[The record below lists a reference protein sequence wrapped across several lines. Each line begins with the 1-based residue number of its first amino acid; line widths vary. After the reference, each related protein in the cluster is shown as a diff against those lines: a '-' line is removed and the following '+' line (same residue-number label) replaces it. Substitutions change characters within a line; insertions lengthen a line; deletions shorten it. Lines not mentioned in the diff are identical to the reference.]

1 MGRQDSNFWTMDH
14 VANSGVELEIRGK
27 RWTFRALTF
36 RDEAEIIAKRKA
48 LALRAYMEA
57 SAVVADDENPMVK
70 LARRRDD
77 LSVIAYGS
85 QAQSIDLADWLC
97 QFEVCRR
104 SLHGSHPDVTDAEIT
119 LILGHFETALDI
131 GTEKKPKPE
140 AHWHPDRSTIL
151 EIICLWSYGPK
162 DPDAEPAGKEG
173 AADAGA

>member
-1 MGRQDSNFWTMDH
+1 MGRQDSSFWTIDH

-48 LALRAYMEA
+48 VALRAYMEA
-57 SAVVADDENPMVK
+57 SATIVDGDNPMVA

-85 QAQSIDLADWLC
+85 QAQNIDLADRLC

-104 SLHGSHPDVTDAEIT
+104 SLHGTHPDVTDEEIT
-119 LILGHFETALDI
+119 LILGHFDQALDI
-131 GTEKKPKPE
+131 GTKPE
-140 AHWHPDRSTIL
+140 TDWHPDRSTVL
-151 EIICLWSYGPK
+151 EIITLWSYGPK
-162 DPDAEPAGKEG
+162 DPDAEPAGKGG
-173 AADAGA
+173 AADDGA